1 MNDDKTC
8 KICIFGGT
16 FNPPHLAHK
25 HMAEKVL
32 DVFGFDRIIFMPTGN
47 SYLKKHVLAASERL
61 KMVTLFCDTNPL
73 FDVSDFEVKSE
84 GPTYTYR
91 TLSSLRDENPGA
103 EFYFLLGEDSLRYM
117 ENWIHPEIIFDC
129 ASIIAVRRDD
139 QESYINKDD
148 KRSFEDVAWNLKD
161 KFDARIFSVTFNEDI
176 SSSKIR
182 EAFKSGNGD
191 IVVNMLTKEV
201 YDYII
206 KEHLYV

>member
-1 MNDDKTC
+1 MNEKMTG

-16 FNPPHLAHK
+16 FNPPHIAHK

-32 DVFGFDRIIFMPTGN
+32 EEFGFDRIIFMPTGN

-117 ENWIHPEIIFDC
+117 ENWIHPEIIFEC

-191 IVVNMLTKEV
+191 SVVNMLTKEV

>member
-1 MNDDKTC
+1 MDGKLTG

-47 SYLKKHVLAASERL
+47 SYLKKQVLAASERL

-73 FDVSDFEVKSE
+73 FDVSDYEARSDE
-84 GPTYTYR
+84 PTYTYR

-117 ENWIHPEIIFDC
+117 ENWIHPEIIFEC

-148 KRSFEDVAWNLKD
+148 KRSFEDVARNLKD

-191 IVVNMLTKEV
+191 SVAHMLKKEV